1 MRVGKGGDLQGGH
14 GDNSLGTAAMRVAVQ
29 AAWAVRVA
37 VWAMPAAVRAVWVAV
52 QAVWAAVRAAVR
64 SAVW

>member
-14 GDNSLGTAAMRVAVQ
+14 GDDSLGTAAMRVAVQ
-29 AAWAVRVA
+29 AAWAAVR
-37 VWAMPAAVRAVWVAV
+37 AAVRAVWVVVRA
-52 QAVWAAVRAAVR
+52 AWAVRVAVR

>member
-29 AAWAVRVA
+29 AAWAV
-37 VWAMPAAVRAVWVAV
+37 WAVRVAV

>member
-14 GDNSLGTAAMRVAVQ
+14 GDDSLGTAAMRVAVQ
-29 AAWAVRVA
+29 AAWAAVR
-37 VWAMPAAVRAVWVAV
+37 AAVRAVWVV
-52 QAVWAAVRAAVR
+52 VRAAVRAAVR

>member
-14 GDNSLGTAAMRVAVQ
+14 GDDSLGTAAMRVAVQ
-29 AAWAVRVA
+29 AAWAAWAVR
-37 VWAMPAAVRAVWVAV
+37 AAVRAVWVVVRA
-52 QAVWAAVRAAVR
+52 AWAAVRAAVR

>member
-29 AAWAVRVA
+29 AVWAAVR
-37 VWAMPAAVRAVWVAV
+37 AAVRAVWVVVRAAWAAV
-52 QAVWAAVRAAVR
+52 RVAVRAAVR

>member
-14 GDNSLGTAAMRVAVQ
+14 GDDSLGTAAMRVAVQ
-29 AAWAVRVA
+29 AAWAVWVA
-37 VWAMPAAVRAVWVAV
+37 VRAAVRAVW
-52 QAVWAAVRAAVR
+52 AAVR

>member
-14 GDNSLGTAAMRVAVQ
+14 GDDSLGTVAMRVAVQ
-29 AAWAVRVA
+29 AVWAVRA
-37 VWAMPAAVRAVWVAV
+37 AV